1 MKNMIRDEQR
11 LDHIWHAI
19 SRIVEIVSLTNFE
32 SFVTSE
38 PIQEQLFFNLMILG
52 EASNKLSDEFRARH
66 SEIPW
71 SKIIGMRNV
80 MIHDYADVDY
90 DVAWSTVTRDIPN
103 LQEQIK
109 PIYESLPPQPQLPDS
124 IELL

>member
-11 LDHIWHAI
+11 IDHIWHAI

-66 SEIPW
+66 LEIPW

-109 PIYESLPPQPQLPDS
+109 PIYESLSPQPQLPDS